1 MEQAELWKSTE
12 EQLKD
17 AINILQLLMTELT
30 VNQDDPHIFRS
41 VGIVEK
47 MLRTVLSNLQ
57 QIEIN

>member
-47 MLRTVLSNLQ
+47 MLQTVLSNLQ
-57 QIEIN
+57 QIKID